1 MRLVWDSE
9 SRFVVAGTGTVDVTR
24 RPPLVVPLDGGSPRH
39 LPLPDEN
46 CPRLGVDVSPNRRYI
61 AGGGGNRSRQ
71 CRNVRVWDV
80 ETGESRLLDLGG
92 DGSPPSDLEFTPEG
106 HLLVA
111 SREAM
116 RPVFGHLHLWNV
128 EEGNYELLENT
139 NPCFKFDLSLDG
151 RMLACISQE
160 EREGAVMHGVFIY
173 DLETGVRQEIPI
185 QGTVGI
191 DGLQWIA
198 IDPTGTVV
206 AVADDVGTIRV
217 GPVTGDAFHLLLGH
231 EGIVTRVVFS
241 PDGKWIASAGEDK
254 TVRLWPVPEGRPL
267 HMLPLEELLEKLY
280 ELTNYRVVSHEDSIT
295 GYRMDFE
302 PFPGWKATPTW

>member
-1 MRLVWDSE
+1 M
-9 SRFVVAGTGTVDVTR
+9 
-24 RPPLVVPLDGGSPRH
+24 
-39 LPLPDEN
+39 
-46 CPRLGVDVSPNRRYI
+46 
-61 AGGGGNRSRQ
+61 
-71 CRNVRVWDV
+71 RVWDL

-106 HLLVA
+106 HLIVA
-111 SREAM
+111 SREYL
-116 RPVFGHLHLWNV
+116 RPEVGTCTFGMSRKAPTSFWR
-128 EEGNYELLENT
+128 T
-139 NPCFKFDLSLDG
+139 RTTCFKFDSEPDG
-151 RMLACISQE
+151 RTLACLSQE
-160 EREGAVMHGVFIY
+160 EREDAAMHGVFIY
-173 DLETGVRQEIPI
+173 DVETGVRQEIPI

-191 DGLQWIA
+191 DGLRWIA

-206 AVADDVGTIRV
+206 AVADDVGTISV

-231 EGIVTRVVFS
+231 EGIVSRVVFS

-267 HMLPLEELLEKLY
+267 HTLPLEELLEKLY
-280 ELTNYRVVSHEDSIT
+280 ELTNYRVVSDEDSST